1 MTFEKVCSLDDL
13 WEGEMTE
20 VEVGDHLILLVRP
33 EGGPPR
39 AFQGIC
45 PHQDIPLVEGKF
57 DGRVVMCRAHQ
68 WTFDAATGQGINPGD
83 CRLAEY
89 PVRIEGDDVY
99 VAVEGVE
106 PLFAHS

>member
-1 MTFEKVCSLDDL
+1 MTFQKVCTLDEL

-20 VEVGDHLILLVRP
+20 VEVDGHVIVLVRP
-33 EGGPPR
+33 DDGEPR

-45 PHQDIPLVEGKF
+45 PHQDIPLVEGRF
-57 DGRVVMCRAHQ
+57 DGRVLMCRAHQ
-68 WTFDAATGQGINPGD
+68 WTFDATTGKGINPGG

-89 PVRIEGDDVY
+89 AVKLEGDDVL